1 MSYEIAATGLNAVN
15 EQLDGISN
23 NIANS
28 GTVGY
33 KSMTTQFSAMYAGTQ
48 AMGVSVAGSAQSIS
62 TGGSMVSTGA
72 AFAGLSSRFSP
83 RRTGAAAEG
92 G

>member
-23 NIANS
+23 NIANA

-33 KSMTTQFSAMYAGTQ
+33 KSMTTQFSAMYAGSQ
-48 AMGVSVAGSAQSIS
+48 AMG
-62 TGGSMVSTGA
+62 
-72 AFAGLSSRFSP
+72 
-83 RRTGAAAEG
+83 
-92 G
+92 

>member
-23 NIANS
+23 NIANA

-33 KSMTTQFSAMYAGTQ
+33 KSMTTQFSAMYAGSRDGCQ
-48 AMGVSVAGSAQSIS
+48 R
-62 TGGSMVSTGA
+62 GGHGA
-72 AFAGLSSRFSP
+72 KYFARRFAGLHRQRAGS
-83 RRTGAAAEG
+83 GD
-92 G
+92 

>member
-48 AMGVSVAGSAQSIS
+48 AMGVSVAGSAQNNPPRGPVLIWRS
-62 TGGSMVSTGA
+62 TTMV
-72 AFAGLSSRFSP
+72 FL
-83 RRTGAAAEG
+83 
-92 G
+92 

>member
-23 NIANS
+23 NIANA

-33 KSMTTQFSAMYAGTQ
+33 KSMTTQFSAMYAGSGRW
-48 AMGVSVAGSAQSIS
+48 ASVWRA
-62 TGGSMVSTGA
+62 
-72 AFAGLSSRFSP
+72 P
-83 RRTGAAAEG
+83 RRAFRAAVR
-92 G
+92 

>member
-23 NIANS
+23 NIANA

-33 KSMTTQFSAMYAGTQ
+33 KSMTTQFSAMYAGSQ
-48 AMGVSVAGSAQSIS
+48 AMGVSVRARAEH
-62 TGGSMVSTGA
+62 
-72 AFAGLSSRFSP
+72 FARRFADLH
-83 RRTGAAAEG
+83 R
-92 G
+92 